1 MFSLDLSS
9 RVPIFEQLYNN
20 IVRLISAGVLKP
32 NDKIP
37 PVRALATE
45 LSVNPNTVA
54 KAYKLLEADGYICSA
69 VGKGSF
75 ISPDLSV
82 QSAEKQLA
90 LSRLEKEVKNSVS
103 AGVTKKEIMEI
114 VERWVSENDYH

>member
-32 NDKIP
+32 HDKLP
-37 PVRALATE
+37 PVRAMATE

-69 VGKGSF
+69 VGKGTF

-82 QSAEKQLA
+82 SNAEKKLA
-90 LSRLEKEVKNSVS
+90 LNKLEKEVRRSIS
-103 AGVTKKEIMEI
+103 AGASKEEI
-114 VERWVSENDYH
+114 LEIIDRWCVK